1 MAAAPVTI
9 YEKGYLKQTPRR
21 HNQRNIAIRIDIN
34 SIPGID
40 LIRLSDRKETYE
52 IEITGMNL
60 PEYVLN
66 ADPTMPTI
74 KFVAML
80 LRMEHRF
87 TYMGKKLDY
96 NGWDDDTGMPLFCLV
111 ENGKRINIR
120 IHRTDEYK
128 CFMLKKII
136 HTLMLYLGTP
146 TPLERAAE
154 MSNISD
160 HVAWEAVRW
169 LKEPR
174 RIVID
179 GEKMIVE
186 HNGRKFLVVH
196 MDGTRGGGKGIV
208 VAICGKQRK
217 YFRGNENSDD
227 VLEEVIADITKEGD
241 DLGVDAYL
249 IIIDGN
255 PKVAEFILDKFGE
268 KVVLVEHSHSNWW
281 EVCIIYKHGGNW
293 YTVRMRSDMFVE
305 ERRDDPKIDIPPGH
319 IEVWEG
325 IVHAGYAGRSK
336 RKILIAESV
345 RNEMEK
351 LLSMDIVQGNP
362 NVRAFRAM
370 LAWYVKRLNQLAR
383 ALKAH
388 GIDTSHYV
396 DRLMEAF
403 KHLVSWA
410 RRQKKKKDHIK
421 AICWALGKLQG
432 DFAPVREKFKFLM
445 DNGQRGTRVK
455 KKSRQKRRKKASR
468 RRQKIRQIYAGDPSH
483 APSHARDKV
492 ELLRKV
498 FDGKHITNNPLESEI
513 GIYVHLSRTFRGS
526 GKILLRLMLIRSP
539 IPRVVAFIVENLRF
553 GRGPRG
559 LDVRLRPGNFYL
571 IRYRD
576 SRGCE
581 TERFVRVERIVGEY
595 VRAYCY
601 LRGDCR
607 VFRRDRILEVYR
619 VYPARS
625 L

>member
-1 MAAAPVTI
+1 MAAAPVTVH
-9 YEKGYLKQTPRR
+9 EKEYLKQAPRR
-21 HNQRNIAIRIDIN
+21 HNQRNTAIRVDIN

-40 LIRLSDRKETYE
+40 MIRLSDRKETYE
-52 IEITGMNL
+52 IEITGVDL

-66 ADPTMPTI
+66 TDPTMPTI

-111 ENGKRINIR
+111 ENGKRISIK

-154 MSNISD
+154 ISNISH

-169 LKEPR
+169 LEEPER
-174 RIVID
+174 VVID
-179 GEKMIVE
+179 GEKMVVE
-186 HNGRKFLVVH
+186 HNGRKFLVVQ

-208 VAICGKQRK
+208 VAICGKQRR
-217 YFRGNENSDD
+217 YFRGNENSED
-227 VLEEVIADITKEGD
+227 VLEEVVADITKEGEG
-241 DLGVDAYL
+241 LGVDAYL

-255 PKVAEFILDKFGE
+255 PKVAEFILDRLSE

-281 EVCIIYKHGGNW
+281 EVCVIYKHSGSW

-305 ERRDDPKIDIPPGH
+305 ERRNNPKIDIPPGY

-336 RKILIAESV
+336 RKILIAESA
-345 RNEMEK
+345 RNEMER
-351 LLSMDIVQGNP
+351 LLSMDIVQDNP
-362 NVRAFRAM
+362 NVRAFRAII
-370 LAWYVKRLNQLAR
+370 AWYVKRLNQLAR

-388 GIDTSHYV
+388 GVDTSHYV
-396 DRLMEAF
+396 DRLVEVA
-403 KHLVSWA
+403 KRVVSWA
-410 RRQKKKKDHIK
+410 RRQKEKKSYIK
-421 AICWALGKLQG
+421 IIRWALGKLQG
-432 DFAPVREKFKFLM
+432 DFALVREKLEFL
-445 DNGQRGTRVK
+445 DNGRSGIRVK
-455 KKSRQKRRKKASR
+455 KKSRPRRGKKASR
-468 RRQKIRQIYAGDPSH
+468 RRRRIRRIYAGDPSH
-483 APSHARDKV
+483 APSHAKNKV

-498 FDGKHITNNPLESEI
+498 FDGKHITNNPPESEI

-581 TERFVRVERIVGEY
+581 TERFVRVERIVGRY

-601 LRGDCR
+601 LRGDYR